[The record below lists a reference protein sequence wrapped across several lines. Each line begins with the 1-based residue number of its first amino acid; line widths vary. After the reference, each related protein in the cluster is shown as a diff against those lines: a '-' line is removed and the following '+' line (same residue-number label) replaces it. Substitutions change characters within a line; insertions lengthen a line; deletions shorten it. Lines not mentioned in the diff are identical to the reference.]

1 MRESSGLMSVCLCVC
16 ACVCQC
22 VFPGVQGMG
31 GGEAGEAELVSVSNQ
46 ESVINLKDF

>member
-1 MRESSGLMSVCLCVC
+1 MCVCLCMSVCM
-16 ACVCQC
+16 
-22 VFPGVQGMG
+22 FPGVQGMD